1 MKLNIRLHAGS
12 DVRESLLELRQGES
26 VQGKHGEL
34 SFVFSGRSGE
44 ADWSEISPGLYSIL
58 IGGHSYE
65 VRVTRPPGQFPGGQ
79 APYAVTLGNHHY
91 LVEVWDAR
99 LRRRAAPTLPSE
111 GPQEIVAPMP
121 GKIVKILVGENQ
133 QVGSGEGL
141 LVIEAMKMQNELR
154 APRPGRVEKIHIRVG
169 TGVETGAAL
178 LRLV

>member
-1 MKLNIRLHAGS
+1 MKLDIRLHAGS
-12 DVRESLLELRQGES
+12 DVRESLLEWRQGES
-26 VQGKHGEL
+26 VQGKQGKL
-34 SFVFSGRSGE
+34 SFAFSGRPRE
-44 ADWSEISPGLYSIL
+44 ADWSEVSPGLYSIL
-58 IGGHSYE
+58 IGGRSFE
-65 VRVTRPPGQFPGGQ
+65 VRVTRRPGQFPGGQ
-79 APYAVTLGNHHY
+79 TPYAVTLGNGHY
-91 LVEVWDAR
+91 LVEVRDAR
-99 LRRRAAPTLPSE
+99 LRRRAAPTLSSE

-154 APRPGRVEKIHIRVG
+154 APRPGRVEKIHIREG